1 MQGGQQIP
9 MKTSRT
15 SLTSLCL
22 FLGLLGIVTPP
33 PAAHAASGDE
43 EIVAVS
49 SRASKSYVRAK
60 LSDGSFEPETYAFG
74 NGGHVGAA
82 MVDGTIDKL
91 GFMDVARMAAGP
103 LEDRKYVPAKD
114 PNKTNL
120 LIMVYWGMTTGTSH
134 ATDDPAYQNAQAAQ
148 KLGPPPPPPKPG
160 GSMAGPGPATAQT
173 IDEESLQMMMVAN
186 MQRDDADVK
195 NAMLLGYDSELM
207 ATKGLENTA
216 LRGYHNDLIE
226 DLEDNRY
233 FVVLMAYDFPTL
245 LKQKKHKLQ
254 WVTRI
259 SLRQRGHD
267 FGKALPAMMTYAS
280 KYFGEETDGLVRD
293 PIPEGH
299 VEVGEV
305 KTIGEVPQK

>member
-1 MQGGQQIP
+1 MNV
-9 MKTSRT
+9 SRT
-15 SLTSLCL
+15 VRPALCL
-22 FLGLLGIVTPP
+22 LLAVLGTLGVR
-33 PAAHAASGDE
+33 PAAQAASGDE

-49 SRASKSYVRAK
+49 SRASKNYVREK
-60 LSDGSFEPETYAFG
+60 LPDGSFEPETYAFG
-74 NGGHVGAA
+74 NGGHVGGA
-82 MVDGTIDKL
+82 MADGTIDKL
-91 GFMDVARMAAGP
+91 NFMDVARVAAGP
-103 LEDRKYVPAKD
+103 LRDRKYIPATD
-114 PNKTNL
+114 ANKTNL

-134 ATDDPAYQNAQAAQ
+134 ITDDPAYQNAQAAQ
-148 KLGPPPPPPKPG
+148 SVAPPPPPQPK
-160 GSMAGPGPATAQT
+160 GSAVSAPVRASAQT
-173 IDEESLQMMMVAN
+173 IDEESLQMMLLAN
-186 MQRDDADVK
+186 MKRDDADVK

-216 LRGYHNDLIE
+216 LRGYRNDLIE

-259 SLRQRGHD
+259 SLRQRGND

-280 KYFGEETDGLVRD
+280 RYFGEETDGLVRD

-305 KTIGEVPQK
+305 KTLGDVPQK